1 MIFVDTGAF
10 LGRYLPDDQH
20 HGAALAG
27 WAQLAEE
34 EWPICTSNLV
44 LSETITLPA
53 RRTDYR
59 FAAERARVIH
69 ASSALRILRSTL
81 EEERAAIDW
90 LEKFADQKVSFT
102 DAVSFALMRRHRI
115 ARAFTFDRHFEL
127 AGFKSLKC
135 SEA

>member
-44 LSETITLPA
+44 LSETITLLA

-69 ASSALRILRSTL
+69 ASSALRILPLPSKKNERRSIGWRNL
-81 EEERAAIDW
+81 RI
-90 LEKFADQKVSFT
+90 KKSVSP
-102 DAVSFALMRRHRI
+102 MRSRLR
-115 ARAFTFDRHFEL
+115 
-127 AGFKSLKC
+127 
-135 SEA
+135 

>member
-20 HGAALAG
+20 HAAAVDGWSYLAS
-27 WAQLAEE
+27 QRLAC
-34 EWPICTSNLV
+34 CTSNLV
-44 LSETITLPA
+44 LGETITLLA
-53 RRTDYR
+53 RRADYR
-59 FAAERARVIH
+59 FAAEKARLIQT
-69 ASSALRILRSTL
+69 SAVLRILRSTREDEL
-81 EEERAAIDW
+81 EAVNW

-127 AGFKSLKC
+127 AGFKPMR
-135 SEA
+135 

>member
-1 MIFVDTGAF
+1 MIFIDTGAF

-20 HGAALAG
+20 HVAALAG
-27 WAQLAEE
+27 WARLAAERL
-34 EWPICTSNLV
+34 PICPSNLV
-44 LSETITLPA
+44 LSETITLLA

-69 ASSALRILRSTL
+69 ASSALRILRPTL
-81 EEERAAIDW
+81 DDERAAVDW

-102 DAVSFALMRRHRI
+102 DAVSFVLMRRNRL

-127 AGFKSLKC
+127 AGFKSLK
-135 SEA
+135 